1 MKTLATIILIFAVV
15 SVTSFI
21 PSFNSNAADQPFM
34 KNARNDLNKAKSEL
48 RKATPDKAGHRVNA
62 MNLVDRAIAQVNAG
76 IKFDRRNSHAEFFR
90 NENAADQPHM
100 QNALDHLR
108 NARENLQKA
117 TEDKGGHRKNAL
129 DLVNQAINEVEKGI
143 AADRRN

>member
-1 MKTLATIILIFAVV
+1 MKTLATIVLVLAIVSFA
-15 SVTSFI
+15 SVI
-21 PSFNSNAADQPFM
+21 PSFNADAADQPFM

-48 RKATPDKAGHRVNA
+48 RKATPDKGGHRVNA
-62 MNLVDRAIAQVNAG
+62 INLVNRAIAQVNAG
-76 IKFDRRNSHAEFFR
+76 IKYDRRNSHAEIFR

-100 QNALDHLR
+100 QKALDHLR

-117 TEDKGGHRKNAL
+117 TADKGGHRQNAL
-129 DLVNQAINEVEKGI
+129 DLVNQAIDEVQRGI